1 MRDRETR
8 GEKVG
13 GRTMVRRGSKMFRRV
28 KRMWDNLEEN
38 CREDVIFFSDVLNLT
53 IFADIGNIYISPFL
67 LSMLSRV

>member
-1 MRDRETR
+1 
-8 GEKVG
+8 
-13 GRTMVRRGSKMFRRV
+13 
-28 KRMWDNLEEN
+28 MWDNLEEN